1 MNAHPLLISR
11 RWLPVFALGVMVVV
25 VRASP
30 TLPQVRQAQAVL
42 GSDIWSRIIAIE
54 NVAPRSEYPREL
66 HALVFEL
73 AGLLWFYTPAD
84 GTQSFSLHRD
94 ALAEEKADFGPL
106 LRAIEPGF
114 RRWREVEA
122 GDVAPSGTALPN
134 GCFIE
139 SVVALRQRIE
149 AGELPRRPRLLAYY
163 VDTASG
169 LKGHTVLA
177 YEQGDEIAVVDTAQ
191 PGRTIRVSQE
201 RASDPLRLARAVEGK
216 RVVRARELRLDGFA
230 RALAA
235 RVGSEAVRDRAA

>member
-1 MNAHPLLISR
+1 MF
-11 RWLPVFALGVMVVV
+11 PVFALAVVTAL
-25 VRASP
+25 RADV
-30 TLPQVRQAQAVL
+30 TLPQVRQAQVVL
-42 GSDIWSRIIAIE
+42 GSDTWSRIIAIE
-54 NVAPRSEYPREL
+54 NVASRSGYPRAL

-73 AGLLWFYTPAD
+73 AGRLWFYTPID
-84 GTQSFSLHRD
+84 GTQSFSLHRN

-114 RRWREVEA
+114 QAWREVEA
-122 GDVAPSGTALPN
+122 ENVRPSGAALPN

-149 AGELPRRPRLLAYY
+149 AGELPRAPRLLAYY
-163 VDTASG
+163 IDTTSG

-191 PGRTIRVSQE
+191 PGRTIRVPQA
-201 RASDPLRLARAVEGK
+201 RATDPLRLARAVEGK
-216 RVVRARELRLDGFA
+216 RVVRARELRLDAFA

-235 RVGSEAVRDRAA
+235 RVGSETLRERAA